1 MVVCQIP
8 YGVQTHRRISRPER
22 DFHNLS
28 ACFIAMAATRKV
40 VDIGQKR
47 ETVVCGFGIQENSLQ
62 AVGHNRRS
70 GRCIGRGLNS
80 GISGCQQRHGG
91 SQGAY

>member
-22 DFHNLS
+22 DFHILS

-47 ETVVCGFGIQENSLQ
+47 ETVVCGFGI
-62 AVGHNRRS
+62 RRTLCRLS
-70 GRCIGRGLNS
+70 AIIADRAGVLV
-80 GISGCQQRHGG
+80 
-91 SQGAY
+91 AA